1 MKKIILILLFA
12 VNVAVFGQSSK
23 WSLQDCIDYAIQNNI
38 TIKKAEINKK
48 TSELNLKQSKY
59 NKLPS
64 VSGSTSLS
72 LLNGSSVDPV
82 TSTFNSQLTTSN
94 SFNASSS
101 LTLYQGNQLNLNIEK
116 NKILVDQNDLYLKE
130 ASNNITLSI
139 IEAHREDFRK
149 FMDDNQ
155 FL

>member
-1 MKKIILILLFA
+1 M
-12 VNVAVFGQSSK
+12 
-23 WSLQDCIDYAIQNNI
+23 
-38 TIKKAEINKK
+38 
-48 TSELNLKQSKY
+48 
-59 NKLPS
+59 
-64 VSGSTSLS
+64 S

>member
-12 VNVAVFGQSSK
+12 VNVAVFGQSSN

-48 TSELNLKQSKY
+48 TSELNLQQSKY

-101 LTLYQGNQLNLNIEK
+101 LTLYQGNN
-116 NKILVDQNDLYLKE
+116 
-130 ASNNITLSI
+130 
-139 IEAHREDFRK
+139 
-149 FMDDNQ
+149 
-155 FL
+155 

>member
-48 TSELNLKQSKY
+48 TSELNLQQSKY

-64 VSGSTSLS
+64 VTGNTSLS

-94 SFNASSS
+94 SFNVSSS

>member
-48 TSELNLKQSKY
+48 TSELNLQQSKY

-94 SFNASSS
+94 SFNVSSS

-139 IEAHREDFRK
+139 IESYMQALYSRP
-149 FMDDNQ
+149 
-155 FL
+155 